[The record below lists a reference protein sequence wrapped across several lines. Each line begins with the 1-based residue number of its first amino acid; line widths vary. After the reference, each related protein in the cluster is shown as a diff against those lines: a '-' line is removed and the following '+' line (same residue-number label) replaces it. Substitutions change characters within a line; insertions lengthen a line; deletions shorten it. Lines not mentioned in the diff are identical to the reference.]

1 MLAAKYT
8 PQLLNI
14 LRSKA
19 IAYANQRISFYSDL
33 KHFEKPG
40 VKEQVRHNLID
51 YKFAELLAKEAI
63 KASKNYSRN

>member
-1 MLAAKYT
+1 MSATKYT
-8 PQLLNI
+8 PQLLNM

-19 IAYANQRISFYSDL
+19 ISYADERMEMTEDIEYCQAPS
-33 KHFEKPG
+33 
-40 VKEQVRHNLID
+40 VRQNIHKKYVD

>member
-8 PQLLNI
+8 PRLLNM

-19 IAYANQRISFYSDL
+19 ISYANQRISFYADL
-33 KHFEKPG
+33 THLKKPG
-40 VKEQVRHNLID
+40 VKDQLRHDLIE